1 MCWLY
6 SVPNLLLIQQLEILY
21 LGGNNVRVVCER
33 VWRIDQVYAIKSL
46 LATGTRDWLASG
58 DSLESN
64 TRVKHAESWRATI
77 ARSLQ
82 DKKYSLAILLFGDW
96 NSRFVPVASDLPK
109 PFVLQ
114 KNYFSHSFTYPTINT
129 IIPMKCT
136 ELLERIL
143 SDKP

>member
-1 MCWLY
+1 MYWLY
-6 SVPNLLLIQQLEILY
+6 SVPNLLVIQQLEILY

-64 TRVKHAESWRATI
+64 TRVKHAESWRATTV
-77 ARSLQ
+77 RSLQ
-82 DKKYSLAILLFGDW
+82 YKKYRLAILLFGDW

-114 KNYFSHSFTYPTINT
+114 KKLLFTFIH
-129 IIPMKCT
+129 IPYYKYHYTHEMYRASG
-136 ELLERIL
+136 ENFER
-143 SDKP
+143 